1 MPQRQLNPVCTR
13 AAEGVRQT
21 RACGQILPGHCQP
34 AQTGPVPACN
44 KVERPAM
51 TFEKEVSE

>member
-1 MPQRQLNPVCTR
+1 M
-13 AAEGVRQT
+13 RQT
-21 RACGQILPGHCQP
+21 RAYGQILPGHCQP